1 MSKLITILFLQLLM
15 HTLTAQESAVLKVLF
30 DSSDVVVQG
39 TITDV
44 RCKLSTLSID
54 ECLYKCK
61 IDSIYKGN
69 PTVFFEDPAPGSTP
83 ENGSSQ
89 AMEFIHFSRDCF
101 SGEVCLT
108 KKQRVIL
115 FLRNVPNSESIFAL
129 SDRWLGIQTYSE
141 PLAKEIRSILWIANQ

>member
-1 MSKLITILFLQLLM
+1 MHKLIIILFLQLLV
-15 HTLTAQESAVLKVLF
+15 HSLSAQESSVLKVLF

-39 TITDV
+39 TITDLK
-44 RCKLSTLSID
+44 CKLSSLHVD

-83 ENGSSQ
+83 EGSSQ

-101 SGEVCLT
+101 SGEDCPVQ
-108 KKQRVIL
+108 KQRVIL
-115 FLRNVPNSESIFAL
+115 FLRNVQNSASIFAL
-129 SDRWLGIQTYSE
+129 SDRWLGIQAYSE
-141 PLAKEIRSILWIANQ
+141 PLATEIRSILWISNQ

>member
-1 MSKLITILFLQLLM
+1 MNKLITIIFLSLLV
-15 HTLTAQESAVLKVLF
+15 HTLPAQESSVLKVLF

-39 TITDV
+39 TITDLK
-44 RCKLSTLSID
+44 CKLSSLSVN

-69 PTVFFEDPAPGSTP
+69 PTVFFEDPVPGSTP
-83 ENGSSQ
+83 ENGTGQ

-101 SGEVCLT
+101 SGENCLA

-115 FLRNVPNSESIFAL
+115 FLRNVPNSASIFAL

-141 PLAKEIRSILWIANQ
+141 PLATEIRSILWMANQ